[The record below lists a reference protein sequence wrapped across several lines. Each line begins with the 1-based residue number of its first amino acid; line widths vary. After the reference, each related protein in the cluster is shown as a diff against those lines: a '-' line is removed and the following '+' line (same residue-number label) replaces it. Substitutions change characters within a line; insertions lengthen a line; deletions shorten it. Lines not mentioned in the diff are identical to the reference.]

1 LFKGYTAT
9 GLRLIALK
17 ENNMISKIDKNQERL
32 RRHTRVRKKI
42 SGTAETPR
50 FNVYRSLNH
59 IYVQVIDDVKGVT
72 LCSASTMEKE
82 VKAAIKDM
90 SKTEAA
96 KVVGKK
102 AAERALEKGI
112 KTVVFDRGGYLYT
125 GRVQAVADGA
135 REAGLNF

>member
-1 LFKGYTAT
+1 
-9 GLRLIALK
+9 
-17 ENNMISKIDKNQERL
+17 MINKIDKNKERL

-50 FNVYRSLNH
+50 FSVYRSLNH
-59 IYVQVIDDVKGVT
+59 IYVQLIDDVKGVT

-82 VKAAIKDM
+82 IKAEVAQM
-90 SKTEAA
+90 TKTDAA

-125 GRVQAVADGA
+125 GRVAAVADGA

>member
-1 LFKGYTAT
+1 
-9 GLRLIALK
+9 
-17 ENNMISKIDKNQERL
+17 MITKIDKNEERL

-72 LCSASTMEKE
+72 LCSASTMEKA
-82 VKAAIKDM
+82 VKEAIKDM

-96 KVVGKK
+96 KVVGKM
-102 AAERALEKGI
+102 AAEKALDLGI
-112 KTVVFDRGGYLYT
+112 KAVVFDRGGYLYT
-125 GRVQAVADGA
+125 GRVAAVADGA